1 MVSNYILLNNMIYV
15 SQDLSFSLF
24 FFFIEKQF
32 QGKNSMYWLIKKIGN
47 GTNENKDSIISSIS
61 SESES
66 DKSEPTPDQSNSAE
80 ESQHED
86 IPFPFRAR
94 LPMPNYN
101 EDEDVHL
108 SASKQDMF
116 AETQPKPEEVVA
128 PTLTFQKPKDENL
141 ADQNDLA
148 KDAQYNNV
156 KIALNLV

>member
-1 MVSNYILLNNMIYV
+1 
-15 SQDLSFSLF
+15 
-24 FFFIEKQF
+24 
-32 QGKNSMYWLIKKIGN
+32 MYWLIKKIGN
-47 GTNENKDSIISSIS
+47 GTNENKDSVISSIS

-80 ESQHED
+80 DSQQED

-94 LPMPNYN
+94 LPMPAYN
-101 EDEDVHL
+101 EEDDVHL
-108 SASKQDMF
+108 SGSKQDMF
-116 AETQPKPEEVVA
+116 MDTQQKPEEAVA
-128 PTLTFQKPKDENL
+128 PTLTFQKPKNENL

>member
-1 MVSNYILLNNMIYV
+1 MLYVQFVFLPFFSWVIWFRYIL
-15 SQDLSFSLF
+15 
-24 FFFIEKQF
+24 

-47 GTNENKDSIISSIS
+47 GTNENKDSVISSIS

-80 ESQHED
+80 DSQQED

-101 EDEDVHL
+101 EEDDVHL
-108 SASKQDMF
+108 SGSKQDMF
-116 AETQPKPEEVVA
+116 GDTQQKPEEAVA
-128 PTLTFQKPKDENL
+128 PTLTYKKPKNENL

>member
-1 MVSNYILLNNMIYV
+1 
-15 SQDLSFSLF
+15 
-24 FFFIEKQF
+24 
-32 QGKNSMYWLIKKIGN
+32 MYWLIKKIGN

-61 SESES
+61 SDSES

-101 EDEDVHL
+101 EDDDVHL
-108 SASKQDMF
+108 SASKQDLF